1 MSDTNRRRRWYRL
14 AALLFLLLIGYGSYR
29 LIRPD
34 PNLKK
39 VKQLREEFSTQ
50 AKDWTPEQRAE
61 KGKQMRSAMEQLTPA
76 QREGLAAEGRKRFED
91 QLKHY
96 AAMNPS
102 EKVRYLDEQINRFEQ
117 MRQQFA
123 QQNGAPRPGGGG
135 GPPGPF
141 SGGPNG
147 SGGAGGP
154 GGKQMSAEERE
165 KRRKERLDQTTPEF
179 RALMDQYRKDMNN
192 RRQQRGLATRG

>member
-14 AALLFLLLIGYGSYR
+14 AALLLLLLIGYGSYR

-50 AKDWTPEQRAE
+50 AKNWTPEQRAE

-91 QLKHY
+91 QLKQY

-102 EKVRYLDEQINRFEQ
+102 EKVRYLDEQINRSEQ

-123 QQNGAPRPGGGG
+123 QQNGGAPRPAGG
-135 GPPGPF
+135 GPGTF